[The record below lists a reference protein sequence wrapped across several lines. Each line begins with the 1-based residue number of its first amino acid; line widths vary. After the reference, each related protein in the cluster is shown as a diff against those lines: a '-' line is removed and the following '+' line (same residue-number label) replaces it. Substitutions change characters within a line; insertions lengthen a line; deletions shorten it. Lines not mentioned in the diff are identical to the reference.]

1 MSSIITVISFI
12 NEVNI
17 NEKSTL
23 GTALYHMSKNEFGSY
38 KFKSYN
44 NDSGSLIETFRKNQI
59 SLIVGRLAIEDEQLN
74 VKKKKSDFNLL

>member
-1 MSSIITVISFI
+1 MSSIITVTSFI

-23 GTALYHMSKNEFGSY
+23 GIALYHMSKNEFGSY

-59 SLIVGRLAIEDEQLN
+59 LLIVGRLAIEDEQLN
-74 VKKKKSDFNLL
+74 VKKKSDFKLL